1 MHKQI
6 NQLRAGLMAQFPE
19 RKDVI
24 LVNRRNAHALASR
37 RVRMDRAMCDGVSPK
52 AWISSS

>member
-6 NQLRAGLMAQFPE
+6 NQLRASLMAQFPE

-24 LVNRRNAHALASR
+24 DGPSR
-37 RVRMDRAMCDGVSPK
+37 RCSPG
-52 AWISSS
+52 STCS